1 MVKQYISEMWKTHP
15 DVCTD
20 ISYIKPEYDEAN
32 QPLYIIDEDPVRLAK
47 GLPLC
52 LLTKY
57 MDYIAYSTIVKRAT
71 PAVLEKSGALN
82 KPRVDYMFKNQRT
95 ALWFFL
101 LYEEM
106 QNIYKSLNGRY
117 YNPSEYLKPEWV
129 DNYTKMRTSLKDG
142 TESISLIHP
151 DCMYKLHED
160 IFRPYKWT
168 HFCYMGNV
176 LEQFRFMM
184 MVLGF
189 LNSEFPYGAPAW
201 YSCARITI
209 WKSYSKI
216 TRLFYRIDTSVEG
229 VYHYFY
235 SVDDNNWVEIANVPA
250 EMRSFIDS
258 IIFARNT

>member
-1 MVKQYISEMWKTHP
+1 
-15 DVCTD
+15 
-20 ISYIKPEYDEAN
+20 
-32 QPLYIIDEDPVRLAK
+32 
-47 GLPLC
+47 
-52 LLTKY
+52 
-57 MDYIAYSTIVKRAT
+57 
-71 PAVLEKSGALN
+71 
-82 KPRVDYMFKNQRT
+82 
-95 ALWFFL
+95 
-101 LYEEM
+101 
-106 QNIYKSLNGRY
+106 
-117 YNPSEYLKPEWV
+117 
-129 DNYTKMRTSLKDG
+129 
-142 TESISLIHP
+142 
-151 DCMYKLHED
+151 MYKLHED

-184 MVLGF
+184 MILGF

-201 YSCARITI
+201 YSCARVTI